1 MKLRLS
7 SMVVF
12 AVMACVCAYLCFLT
26 GCGQKS
32 CPDERPV
39 STMIREL
46 SIKPSEDH
54 VELYGA
60 VLQICNRIEIG
71 DAINKAAN
79 YQELA
84 THLSEF
90 DFSKLDSGDRV
101 LIFGDYWRSLALICA
116 KMADEG
122 SLTPESFAILLNGW
136 KSCRDMCNLPT
147 SDNTPDAAVESQMR
161 GDVRTLRCLFEN
173 DAALFERDVLRL
185 MLKNHDVDAKR
196 QSELYDMWHKAFGCR
211 VKEHPEYQGVK

>member
-32 CPDERPV
+32 GPDERPV

-147 SDNTPDAAVESQMR
+147 SDNNSDVAVESQMR
-161 GDVRTLRCLFEN
+161 GDERTLRYLFEN
-173 DAALFERDVLRL
+173 DATLFERDILRL
-185 MLKNHDVDAKR
+185 ILRNHNMNAR
-196 QSELYDMWHKAFGCR
+196 QQSELYDMWHKCFGCR
-211 VKEHPEYQGVK
+211 VKSHPEYQGK

>member
-1 MKLRLS
+1 MNVRFRINVIGL
-7 SMVVF
+7 F
-12 AVMACVCAYLCFLT
+12 CAYLCFLT

-32 CPDERPV
+32 GPDERPV

-71 DAINKAAN
+71 DAINKAVN

-147 SDNTPDAAVESQMR
+147 SDNNSDVAVESQMR
-161 GDVRTLRCLFEN
+161 GDERTLRYLFEN
-173 DAALFERDVLRL
+173 DATLFERDILRL
-185 MLKNHDVDAKR
+185 ILRNHNMNAR
-196 QSELYDMWHKAFGCR
+196 QQSELYDMWHKCFGCR
-211 VKEHPEYQGVK
+211 VKSHPEYQGK